1 MPPVRFKSIF
11 LATGFFATAIII
23 LSSSTGPNKP
33 IAVETPQARGSSTL
47 QSTLSSIGLSSLGS
61 GFHISYRTS
70 SHKPPEQQNSTSGGA
85 SWYSDWTWLNPFSS
99 SITLDED
106 RAVLPPLRERP
117 PIYTYYDT
125 TGKGEVK
132 TVETDEKLLWTWKRA
147 WWAAG
152 FRPVILGR
160 GDAMNN
166 PFYKQLQMENIET
179 TLEFEFARWLAW
191 GHMGTGLLASW
202 HCFPMAQYDDPL
214 LSFLRRGQ
222 YPQLVR
228 FDGLGAGL
236 FAGEKNEINEAIK
249 DALHDKKL
257 KESKTALDVIRP
269 EKFRVEKP
277 TSIAHYDSNTIT
289 NKYKPVAEKLVAS
302 PNEGRLALI
311 DLINAHLH
319 GIWQSTFTDGVAV
332 LKPLPKHTT
341 ALTAP
346 SWHLANLLAQ
356 CAKSIIPASCPPNN
370 PKCAPCLS
378 NKFPVKNYYTFRNS
392 STLYNIGTV
401 PHPYTINLLNNQTDH
416 LTLAHVRRYTK
427 RDLWLIAATDHLLGS
442 GRGGP
447 SRVVGL
453 KEAVASD
460 FGLSRGLWMAA
471 ENVPDFVTTGE
482 EKWVTSTKQEHQVV
496 SLSEEWLANLDW
508 HFGFA
513 IPRTKTDRG
522 EAAPPIPGPERQPK
536 TPPGLPEEIR
546 KSYDPDP
553 PTDSELKKEKELLAK
568 AKEVVIKGEK
578 GKGKADGRM
587 KTVVEAWNLADTE
600 AWKFVRAW
608 RARGIMERL
617 KWEEDEKGFGETKGK
632 GRWW

>member
-1 MPPVRFKSIF
+1 MPPVRFRSIF
-11 LATGFFATAIII
+11 LVIAFFATAGIII
-23 LSSSTGPNKP
+23 SSSSGPRKP
-33 IAVETPQARGSSTL
+33 IAVETPTVVGSNPL
-47 QSTLSSIGLSSLGS
+47 RDKLSSLGVS
-61 GFHISYRTS
+61 GFHFSYRTS

-106 RAVLPPLRERP
+106 RAVLPPLRERA
-117 PIYTYYDT
+117 PIYTYYDPPQ
-125 TGKGEVK
+125 KEYVK
-132 TVETDEKLLWTWKRA
+132 TSETDEKVLWAWKRA

-152 FRPVILGR
+152 FRPVVLTR
-160 GDAMNN
+160 ADAMNN
-166 PFYKQLQMENIET
+166 PFYKQLQMENLET

-202 HCFPMAQYDDPL
+202 HCFPMARYDDPL

-222 YPQLVR
+222 YPQLIR
-228 FDGLGAGL
+228 FNDLGAGL

-269 EKFRVEKP
+269 EKFKIEKP
-277 TSIAHYDSNTIT
+277 TSIAHYDTNTIT
-289 NKYKPVAEKLVAS
+289 NKYKPVAQKLVAS

-319 GIWQSTFTDGVAV
+319 ATWQSTFTDGIAV

-346 SWHLANLLAQ
+346 CWHLANLLAQ

-378 NKFPVKNYYTFRNS
+378 SKFQVKTPRAFRNV
-392 STLYNIGTV
+392 STTYTIGTV
-401 PHPYTINLLNNQTDH
+401 PHPYTLNLLNNQSEH
-416 LTLAHVRRYTK
+416 LTVAHIRRRTQ
-427 RDLWLIAATDHLLGS
+427 RDPWLVAATENILGT

-453 KEAVASD
+453 KETVASD
-460 FGLSRGLWMAA
+460 YGISRGLWLAA
-471 ENVPDFVTTGE
+471 ENVPKFVTIGE
-482 EKWVTSTKQEHQVV
+482 EKWITSTKQEHAVIQ
-496 SLSEEWLANLDW
+496 LPEEWLANLDW

-513 IPRTKTDRG
+513 IPRAKTDRG

-536 TPPGLPEEIR
+536 TQPGLPEEIR

-553 PTDSELKKEKELLAK
+553 PTSEELELEKDLLEKARAIVKAGGSKRSKENDRVK
-568 AKEVVIKGEK
+568 AF
-578 GKGKADGRM
+578 
-587 KTVVEAWNLADTE
+587 VEAWNLADTE

-608 RARGIMERL
+608 RARSIMERL
-617 KWEEDEKGFGETKGK
+617 KWEEEEKGFGETKSK